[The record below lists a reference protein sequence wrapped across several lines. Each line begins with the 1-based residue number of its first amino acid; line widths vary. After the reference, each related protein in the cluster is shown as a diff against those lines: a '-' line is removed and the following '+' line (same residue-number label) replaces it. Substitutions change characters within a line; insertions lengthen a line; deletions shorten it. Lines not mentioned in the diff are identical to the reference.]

1 MNRLGLK
8 LACVAL
14 AIVFWI
20 QVASTT
26 DTEATLALPVELVNL
41 PPQYTSAGSEVPR
54 LIDVRLYGSKLRLL
68 AHKYLNRQVGRIQ
81 IDLSDARPAPSYSYS
96 VSRSDVHTGLHTDL
110 QVRGVGPSTTIRL
123 RIDEQVVRRL
133 PVAIELTGRLPEDR
147 LFLEPISVT
156 PDSVELAGPARF
168 LAGISAVPTAPVEL
182 DRLDQSVTREQDLVS
197 PEPLLVPMPSVVR
210 LQARIARDEY
220 RTLSNVPV
228 VLLVDAGQPPAV
240 VSPPVADV
248 MVRGPADSVNALVP
262 ARLAVTIP
270 LSGLSEDIY
279 RLSGQVDHPDWLQV
293 VALEP
298 EQFMVIIGDAPSDSV
313 RRQRP

>member
-14 AIVFWI
+14 AIVIWV

-68 AHKYLNRQVGRIQ
+68 AHKYLNRQVGRVQ
-81 IDLSDARPAPSYSYS
+81 IDLADVQPAPSYSYN
-96 VSRSDVHTGLHTDL
+96 VSRSDVHIELHTDL
-110 QVRGVGPSTTIRL
+110 RVRGVAPGATLRL
-123 RIDEQVVRRL
+123 RIDEQVARRL
-133 PVAIELTGRLPEDR
+133 PVAIELTGHLPADR
-147 LFLEPISVT
+147 LFLEPISAK
-156 PDSVELAGPARF
+156 PDSIELAGPARF
-168 LAGISAVPTAPVEL
+168 LAGISVVPTAPIEL
-182 DRLDQSVTREQDLVS
+182 DQLDQSVTIEQELVS
-197 PEPLLVPMPSVVR
+197 PEPLLVPMPSVVE
-210 LQARIARDEY
+210 LQVRIARVED

-228 VLLVDAGQPPAV
+228 ILLVDAGQPPAA

-270 LSGLSEDIY
+270 LSGLAENIY

-298 EQFMVIIGDAPSDSV
+298 EQFMVIIGDTPPDSV
-313 RRQRP
+313 RRQQP